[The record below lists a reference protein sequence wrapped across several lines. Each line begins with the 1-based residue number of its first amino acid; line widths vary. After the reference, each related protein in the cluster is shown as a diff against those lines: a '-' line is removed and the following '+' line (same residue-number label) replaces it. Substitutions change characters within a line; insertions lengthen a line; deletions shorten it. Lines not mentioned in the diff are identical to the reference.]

1 LIGKPLPITG
11 NKTNLTGAHLPLLRS
26 MYFSAEKKVKKICV
40 LRFAAFTGFT
50 LVFRLFSATNC
61 RFSRSSI
68 TASAPLCRRLTN
80 RIFSFFEA
88 AKEGI

>member
-11 NKTNLTGAHLPLLRS
+11 KKPNLNGANLPLSRS
-26 MYFSAEKKVKKICV
+26 LIFSAEKKVKKICV

-50 LVFRLFSATNC
+50 GVFRLFSAINC
-61 RFSRSSI
+61 HFSHSLITSS
-68 TASAPLCRRLTN
+68 ASLCRRLTIN
-80 RIFSFFEA
+80 ILSFFWA